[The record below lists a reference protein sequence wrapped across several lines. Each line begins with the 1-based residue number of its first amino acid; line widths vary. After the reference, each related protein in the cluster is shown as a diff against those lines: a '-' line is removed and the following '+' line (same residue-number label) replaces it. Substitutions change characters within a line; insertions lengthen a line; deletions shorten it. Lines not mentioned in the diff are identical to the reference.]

1 MKKWILMIGL
11 ALTSALTSQGQGQLE
26 YLSAPITD
34 GEYMIVQM
42 TEDFLSDHKFGSPWL
57 RDLDFRVRSSGSQIG
72 VEEYRMR
79 LGLINPLEIKANR
92 DYKRLMDRQLGAER
106 LEVINNVMLRRYE
119 ILLEH
124 AFLSRKKDL
133 LESRENELQKQSNLL
148 LGAQG
153 SLNDLI
159 DVEESLTKL
168 GLESIGLDHKI
179 ELVMSSVSSSGVR
192 NLEWGSF
199 DVIPIDTIWQRTREI
214 EWSNGM
220 LHDRAL
226 RSLAQK
232 EQLLKIDQAEAFS
245 NIGFIQGEYDL
256 DRGDAPADHL
266 GFQMGL
272 TIPIFN
278 SDKPQLE
285 RKKLALID
293 DQVELETSVS
303 VEKERVDYMISEME
317 TSYLQLML
325 LAKRSQKLNE
335 YRQLNSAISGDLD
348 TYIKLSELEYF
359 IREKTLNYESA
370 IRMNYIRL
378 LHLKGKLA
386 ESPLINYL
394 SAGEVSFE
402 LK

>member
-1 MKKWILMIGL
+1 MKKWILMTGL
-11 ALTSALTSQGQGQLE
+11 ALTSVLTCLGQGQIE

-92 DYKRLMDRQLGAER
+92 DYKRLMDRQLSAER
-106 LEVINNVMLRRYE
+106 LEVINNIMLRRYE

-133 LESRENELQKQSNLL
+133 LESRENELQNQSDLL

-192 NLEWGSF
+192 NLDWGSF

>member
-1 MKKWILMIGL
+1 MKRAVFMFGL
-11 ALTSALTSQGQGQLE
+11 ALTTALTSLGQGQME
-26 YLSAPITD
+26 FLSAPITD
-34 GEYMIVQM
+34 EEYIIVQM

-72 VEEYRMR
+72 IEEYRMR

-92 DYKRLMDRQLGAER
+92 DYKRLVDQQFGAEKR
-106 LEVINNVMLRRYE
+106 EVLNDVMLRRYE

-124 AFLSRKKDL
+124 AFLSGKSGL
-133 LESRENELQKQSNLL
+133 LDMRQNELQSQSELL

-168 GLESIGLDHKI
+168 GLEGIDIDHKI
-179 ELVMSSVSSSGVR
+179 ELVMSSVSTSGVQ
-192 NLEWGSF
+192 NLDWGSF
-199 DVIPIDTIWQRTREI
+199 DIIPVDSIWQRAQEI
-214 EWSNGM
+214 EWSNGI
-220 LHDRAL
+220 LHDQAR
-226 RSLAQK
+226 RSLALK
-232 EQLLKIDQAEAFS
+232 EQLLKIDRAEAFS
-245 NIGFIQGEYDL
+245 NLGFIQGEYDL
-256 DRGDAPADHL
+256 DRGDLPADHL
-266 GFQMGL
+266 GFQVGL

-293 DQVELETSVS
+293 DQVELQTSVS
-303 VEKERVDYMISEME
+303 VEKDRVNNILSEMG
-317 TSYLQLML
+317 TSYLQLQL
-325 LAKRSQKLNE
+325 LKERSEKLNE
-335 YRQLNSAISGDLD
+335 YRQLNSEISGDLD

-359 IREKTLNYESA
+359 MSEKSLNYESSL
-370 IRMNYIRL
+370 RMNYIRL

-386 ESPLINYL
+386 ETPLINYL
-394 SAGEVSFE
+394 SVGEVSFE

>member
-1 MKKWILMIGL
+1 MFGL
-11 ALTSALTSQGQGQLE
+11 ALTTALTSLGQGQME
-26 YLSAPITD
+26 FLSAPITD
-34 GEYMIVQM
+34 EEYIIVQM

-72 VEEYRMR
+72 IEEYRMR

-92 DYKRLMDRQLGAER
+92 DYKRLVDQQFGAEKR
-106 LEVINNVMLRRYE
+106 EVLNDVMLRRYE

-124 AFLSRKKDL
+124 AFLSGKSGL
-133 LESRENELQKQSNLL
+133 LDMRQNELQSQSELL

-168 GLESIGLDHKI
+168 GLEGIDIDHKI
-179 ELVMSSVSSSGVR
+179 ELVMSSVSTSGVQ
-192 NLEWGSF
+192 NLDWGSF
-199 DVIPIDTIWQRTREI
+199 DIIPVDSIWQRAQEI
-214 EWSNGM
+214 EWSNGI
-220 LHDRAL
+220 LHDQAR
-226 RSLAQK
+226 RSLALK
-232 EQLLKIDQAEAFS
+232 EQLLKIDRAEAFS
-245 NIGFIQGEYDL
+245 NLGFIQGEYDL
-256 DRGDAPADHL
+256 DRGDLPADHL
-266 GFQMGL
+266 GFQVGL

-293 DQVELETSVS
+293 DQVELQTSVS
-303 VEKERVDYMISEME
+303 VEKDRVNNILSEMG
-317 TSYLQLML
+317 TSYLQLQL
-325 LAKRSQKLNE
+325 LKERSEKLNE
-335 YRQLNSAISGDLD
+335 YRQLNSEISGDLD

-359 IREKTLNYESA
+359 MSEKSLNYESSL
-370 IRMNYIRL
+370 RMNYIRL

-386 ESPLINYL
+386 ETPLINYL
-394 SAGEVSFE
+394 SVGEVSFE

>member
-124 AFLSRKKDL
+124 AFLSRKKNL

-256 DRGDAPADHL
+256 DRETHPPITL
-266 GFQMGL
+266 GF
-272 TIPIFN
+272 
-278 SDKPQLE
+278 
-285 RKKLALID
+285 RW
-293 DQVELETSVS
+293 V
-303 VEKERVDYMISEME
+303 
-317 TSYLQLML
+317 
-325 LAKRSQKLNE
+325 
-335 YRQLNSAISGDLD
+335 
-348 TYIKLSELEYF
+348 
-359 IREKTLNYESA
+359 
-370 IRMNYIRL
+370 
-378 LHLKGKLA
+378 
-386 ESPLINYL
+386 
-394 SAGEVSFE
+394 
-402 LK
+402 

>member
-1 MKKWILMIGL
+1 MFGL
-11 ALTSALTSQGQGQLE
+11 ALTTALTSLGQGQME
-26 YLSAPITD
+26 FLSAPITD
-34 GEYMIVQM
+34 EEYIIVQM

-72 VEEYRMR
+72 IEEYRMR

-92 DYKRLMDRQLGAER
+92 DYKRLVDQQFGAEKR
-106 LEVINNVMLRRYE
+106 EVLNDVMLRRYE

-124 AFLSRKKDL
+124 AFLSGKSGLQDMRQ
-133 LESRENELQKQSNLL
+133 NELQSQSELL

-168 GLESIGLDHKI
+168 GLEGIDIDHRI
-179 ELVMSSVSSSGVR
+179 ELVMSSVFTSGVQ
-192 NLEWGSF
+192 NLDWGSF
-199 DVIPIDTIWQRTREI
+199 EIIPVDSIWQRAQEI
-214 EWSNGM
+214 EWSNGI
-220 LHDRAL
+220 LHDQAR
-226 RSLAQK
+226 RSLALK
-232 EQLLKIDQAEAFS
+232 EQLLKIDRAEAFS
-245 NIGFIQGEYDL
+245 NLGFIQGEYDL
-256 DRGDAPADHL
+256 DRGDLPADHL
-266 GFQMGL
+266 GFQVGL

-293 DQVELETSVS
+293 DQVELQTSVS
-303 VEKERVDYMISEME
+303 VEKDRVNNILSEME
-317 TSYLQLML
+317 TSYLQLQL
-325 LAKRSQKLNE
+325 LKERSEKLNE
-335 YRQLNSAISGDLD
+335 YRQLNSEISGDLD

-359 IREKTLNYESA
+359 MREKSLNYESSL
-370 IRMNYIRL
+370 RMNYIRL

-386 ESPLINYL
+386 ETPLINYL
-394 SAGEVSFE
+394 SAGEASFE

>member
-124 AFLSRKKDL
+124 AFLSRKKNL

-335 YRQLNSAISGDLD
+335 YRQLNSEISGDLD

-394 SAGEVSFE
+394 SADEVSFE

>member
-1 MKKWILMIGL
+1 MFGL
-11 ALTSALTSQGQGQLE
+11 ALTTALTSQGQGQME
-26 YLSAPITD
+26 FLSAPITD
-34 GEYMIVQM
+34 EEYIIVQM

-72 VEEYRMR
+72 IEEYRMR

-92 DYKRLMDRQLGAER
+92 DYKRLVDQQFGAEKR
-106 LEVINNVMLRRYE
+106 EVLNDVMLRRYE

-124 AFLSRKKDL
+124 AFLSGKSGLQDMRQ
-133 LESRENELQKQSNLL
+133 NELQSQSELL

-168 GLESIGLDHKI
+168 GLEGIDIDHKI
-179 ELVMSSVSSSGVR
+179 ELVMSSVSTSGVQ
-192 NLEWGSF
+192 NLDWGSF
-199 DVIPIDTIWQRTREI
+199 VIIPVDSMWQRAQEI
-214 EWSNGM
+214 EWSNGI
-220 LHDRAL
+220 LHDQAR
-226 RSLAQK
+226 RSLALK
-232 EQLLKIDQAEAFS
+232 EQLLKIDRAEAFS
-245 NIGFIQGEYDL
+245 NLGFIQGEYDL
-256 DRGDAPADHL
+256 DRGDLPADHL
-266 GFQMGL
+266 GFQVGL

-293 DQVELETSVS
+293 DQVELQTSVS
-303 VEKERVDYMISEME
+303 VEKDRVNNILSEMG
-317 TSYLQLML
+317 TSYLQLQL
-325 LAKRSQKLNE
+325 LKERSEKLNE
-335 YRQLNSAISGDLD
+335 YRQLNSEISGDLD

-359 IREKTLNYESA
+359 MREKSLNYESSL
-370 IRMNYIRL
+370 RMNYIRL

-386 ESPLINYL
+386 ETPLINYL
-394 SAGEVSFE
+394 SAGEASFE